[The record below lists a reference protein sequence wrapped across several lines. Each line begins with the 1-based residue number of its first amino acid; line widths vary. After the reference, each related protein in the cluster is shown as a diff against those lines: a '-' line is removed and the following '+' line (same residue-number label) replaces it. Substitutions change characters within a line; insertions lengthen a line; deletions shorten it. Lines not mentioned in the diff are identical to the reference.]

1 MTHLVPSYLKNAYC
15 GRGASETPS
24 ALRCLFYLINSF
36 LTGITWLKTS
46 RGSLF
51 LPPSNVYVRSFLCLF
66 YTLINLYHTKAL
78 SNRAP
83 SLAPGWI
90 PLLQRPRILVS
101 FTAEQQRI
109 DALEL
114 WCWRTLESPLD
125 YKEIKPVNPKG
136 NQPWI
141 FIGRTVAE
149 ALILWPSELIG
160 KDLEV
165 GKDWGQEE
173 KWVTGWAGWM
183 PSLTQQT
190 WVWANSGR

>member
-1 MTHLVPSYLKNAYC
+1 MKLCICFGICLSSKWFHLRLTFFPFLKPWADNSSANQYSYHLLYGRGMIHLVPSYLKNAYC

-51 LPPSNVYVRSFLCLF
+51 LPPSDVCVRSFLCLF

-101 FTAEQQRI
+101 FTAEQQPFTRKN
-109 DALEL
+109 
-114 WCWRTLESPLD
+114 WR
-125 YKEIKPVNPKG
+125 
-136 NQPWI
+136 
-141 FIGRTVAE
+141 
-149 ALILWPSELIG
+149 
-160 KDLEV
+160 
-165 GKDWGQEE
+165 QEE
-173 KWVTGWAGWM
+173 KGMTEVEMVGWHHPLNGHEFA
-183 PSLTQQT
+183 
-190 WVWANSGR
+190 